1 MKTEEEIKKRLEFL
15 EDLKSKFFQVNNE
28 GIQLGYDKKMKIV
41 QEIGVLKWTLGMIE
55 EKNSDVK
62 KTINFPNH
70 ETFEE
75 KVIKI
80 FLNSSNPL
88 TSADIGLMLNL
99 DYRNINNIFSK
110 LILAK
115 KIILVEGMGI
125 KNSPRKFVWNKDEKT
140 N

>member
-28 GIQLGYDKKMKIV
+28 GIQLSYDKKMKIV
-41 QEIGVLKWTLGMIE
+41 QKIGVLKWTLGMIE
-55 EKNSDVK
+55 EKNPDVK
-62 KTINFPNH
+62 KMINFPNH

-75 KVIKI
+75 KVITI

-115 KIILVEGMGI
+115 KIILVEGTGI